1 VKRDKDRTALYL
13 HECRVMGIPVLVP
26 DVNASESDF
35 TAQDGQ
41 ITFGLSAV
49 RNVGE
54 AVVDLIVTEREK
66 NGPFAGFQDF
76 IDRVDV
82 NVLNKR
88 TIESLIKAGSFDS
101 CGQARRGLLEVA
113 LDMLDATIARR
124 RAEEMGQYSLFGGSD
139 ADAEVATIEVSEAD
153 WDKKTK
159 LAFEKEMLGLYVSD
173 HPLLG
178 VEGALAAMCTA
189 SIPGLWE
196 MEDGTQATI
205 GGVVGSVTRRFT
217 RAGDPMY
224 FFSFEDLQGGVE
236 VVCFPRT
243 VAEYGPFVREDA
255 VLLVSGRVDHRGD
268 DVKLIAQ
275 SIREP
280 ELNEEDLVRLRI
292 SAARLSR
299 NTVDRLRGV
308 LANHPGEAAV
318 YLHMVSEGG
327 EKVVRLGDDHRV
339 EARSALFAEL
349 RELLGP
355 SAVL

>member
-1 VKRDKDRTALYL
+1 V
-13 HECRVMGIPVLVP
+13 
-26 DVNASESDF
+26 
-35 TAQDGQ
+35 
-41 ITFGLSAV
+41 
-49 RNVGE
+49 
-54 AVVDLIVTEREK
+54 
-66 NGPFAGFQDF
+66 
-76 IDRVDV
+76 
-82 NVLNKR
+82 
-88 TIESLIKAGSFDS
+88 
-101 CGQARRGLLEVA
+101 
-113 LDMLDATIARR
+113 
-124 RAEEMGQYSLFGGSD
+124 
-139 ADAEVATIEVSEAD
+139 TIEVSEAD